1 MSEKATASSEGKQ
14 YDHPSSE
21 ILDQIADLPILTEQK
36 EQILFKSLYTSPSST
51 GSETTSSSINSK
63 QQHLIT
69 FIRHF
74 FCGHCEDYIR
84 SLSTHLPPSRLA
96 SVNTKLSIIGCG
108 EPAVVP
114 DYKKRTNCPFPIYCD
129 PQRTLYE
136 KLDMVCSLD
145 LGDKK
150 PEYVQSGLIGGTLSS
165 MGNMIKSG
173 GLIFKGGA
181 YDQNGGEWLFE
192 EGGRLVWCHRM
203 MNTRDHAEIAEV
215 EEVLG
220 LRAVKGEQ

>member
-1 MSEKATASSEGKQ
+1 MSEKATASSKGKQ
-14 YDHPSSE
+14 YDHPTPDT
-21 ILDQIADLPILTEQK
+21 LDQIADLPILTEHK
-36 EQILFKSLYTSPSST
+36 EQVPFKTLYTSTSST
-51 GSETTSSSINSK
+51 DANATSSPTNSK
-63 QQHLIT
+63 QKHLII

-84 SLSTHLPPSRLA
+84 GLSTHLPPSRLA
-96 SVNTKLSIIGCG
+96 SVNTRLSIIGCG

-136 KLDMVCSLD
+136 RLDMVRSLD
-145 LGDKK
+145 LGEKK

-203 MNTRDHAEIAEV
+203 RNTRDHAEIAEV

-220 LRAVKGEQ
+220 LTEVKREQ

>member
-1 MSEKATASSEGKQ
+1 MSVKPTASFQDKQ
-14 YDHPSSE
+14 HDHPSPETLEE
-21 ILDQIADLPILTEQK
+21 IANLPILTEQK
-36 EQILFKSLYTSPSST
+36 EQVPFKSLYTSTGST
-51 GSETTSSSINSK
+51 GSDTTSSPTDSK
-63 QQHLIT
+63 QQHLII

-96 SVNTKLSIIGCG
+96 SANVNLSIIGCG

-114 DYKKRTNCPFPIYCD
+114 DYKKRTNCPFLIYCD
-129 PQRTLYE
+129 PQRTL
-136 KLDMVCSLD
+136 LD
-145 LGDKK
+145 LGEKK

-165 MGNMIKSG
+165 MSNMIKSG

-203 MNTRDHAEIAEV
+203 RNTRDHAEIAEV
-215 EEVLG
+215 EEVLC
-220 LRAVKGEQ
+220 LREVEGQQ

>member
-1 MSEKATASSEGKQ
+1 MSGKATASSNDKQ
-14 YDHPSSE
+14 YDHPPPE
-21 ILDQIADLPILTEQK
+21 TLDNIADLPVLTEQK
-36 EQILFKSLYTSPSST
+36 EQVPFKSLYTSTSST
-51 GSETTSSSINSK
+51 GSDTISSPTSSK
-63 QQHLIT
+63 QQHLIV

-96 SVNTKLSIIGCG
+96 SANTKLSIIGCG

-114 DYKKRTNCPFPIYCD
+114 DYKNRTNCPFPIYCD

-136 KLDMVCSLD
+136 KLDMVRNLD
-145 LGDKK
+145 LGEKK

-165 MGNMIKSG
+165 MGNMVKSG

-203 MNTRDHAEIAEV
+203 RNTRDHAEIAEL

-220 LRAVKGEQ
+220 LREVKGEQ